1 MIPINLAVEDDLSDA
16 VLRRLLSESARPYA
30 AGPTY
35 GRSGFGYLRSTIRGW
50 NRAAR
55 GVPFIVLTDLD
66 NDHCA
71 PELIRNWLPEP
82 KSPNLL
88 LRVAVREVESWLLAD
103 KTNLAQYLGATS
115 SRLPSSP
122 DTLPDPKGFLISL
135 AKRSRSREVRARIA
149 PKLGSTAKQGPEYN
163 AALAVF
169 VRDHWD
175 IAASRLNSPSLARTI
190 ATLAT
195 FVPVWEPPA

>member
-16 VLRRLLSESARPYA
+16 VVRRLLSESARPYA
-30 AGPTY
+30 AGTTY

-66 NDHCA
+66 NDDCA

-82 KSPNLL
+82 KDPNLL

-103 KTNLAQYLGATS
+103 RTNLAQYLGVTS
-115 SRLPSSP
+115 SRLPPSP

-135 AKRSRSREVRARIA
+135 ARRSRSREVRARIA

-163 AALAVF
+163 AALAAF
-169 VRDHWD
+169 VRNHWD
-175 IAASRLNSPSLARTI
+175 IAASRLNSPSLARTV
-190 ATLAT
+190 TRLAS
-195 FVPVWEPPA
+195 FVPIWESPA